1 MTATNQDVAMFS
13 GDTRVLAFTVTQ
25 AGDSTPVDLTGATAI
40 KWKCAR
46 KLSGGFSST
55 VTLSKALG
63 AGITVTDAD
72 AGQLQVLLSPAD
84 TAALSGR
91 FYHELEITDVAG
103 NVSTVAI
110 GTLTIAKDL
119 ITAT

>member
-13 GDTRVLAFTVTQ
+13 GDTRVLAFTITQ
-25 AGDSTPVDLTGATAI
+25 AGGSTPVDLTGATI
-40 KWKCAR
+40 KWRCAR

-55 VTLSKALG
+55 VTLSKSLG
-63 AGITVTDAD
+63 AGITVTNAD